1 MDTLSEKI
9 IRTKKILLSDS
20 GGDSYYLSG
29 FWKSLLNKRTNFP
42 DEVNLKNFLSNDSSH
57 GYGDIVGQRN
67 ILGLNSDDI
76 FKRFVDT
83 IVPETPLEFLSSFIE
98 PDFGGAIRHHYKGVN
113 CSVIFLHNIPTTYRV
128 QKLPLKNGL
137 RVLEI
142 GAGFG
147 GVAYQLNQILDIKK
161 YTIVDIPES
170 LYLSYLYLSENTKKT
185 CVFSSQE
192 KIENGFEFAMP
203 DQLHNVD
210 TQFDLII
217 NTISMG
223 EMDLQMVEIYKKFI
237 DERLASEGFFFLIN
251 THGKAGIKKPS
262 QYLIDGMRLYSM
274 EPWVR
279 RAHNICF
286 SKLHYEIIQT
296 KNVGEVITAETRK
309 RIDYQGN
316 LFIVGARPPL
326 DKRVQEYEKGVRYYS
341 QGEIK
346 KAQKSLTLALD
357 LGLSGFARTASLLIL
372 MVSEWRAVFGFQNT
386 KIKEEMFEQA
396 PILEEEIKSFLA
408 SPASVLKTR
417 RRIRFW
423 LEREFGIVNKH
434 RNPLA
439 KILILILN
447 KDCMRGLRDWIIR
460 LYNMI

>member
-1 MDTLSEKI
+1 
-9 IRTKKILLSDS
+9 
-20 GGDSYYLSG
+20 
-29 FWKSLLNKRTNFP
+29 
-42 DEVNLKNFLSNDSSH
+42 
-57 GYGDIVGQRN
+57 
-67 ILGLNSDDI
+67 
-76 FKRFVDT
+76 
-83 IVPETPLEFLSSFIE
+83 
-98 PDFGGAIRHHYKGVN
+98 
-113 CSVIFLHNIPTTYRV
+113 
-128 QKLPLKNGL
+128 
-137 RVLEI
+137 
-142 GAGFG
+142 
-147 GVAYQLNQILDIKK
+147 
-161 YTIVDIPES
+161 
-170 LYLSYLYLSENTKKT
+170 
-185 CVFSSQE
+185 
-192 KIENGFEFAMP
+192 
-203 DQLHNVD
+203 
-210 TQFDLII
+210 
-217 NTISMG
+217 
-223 EMDLQMVEIYKKFI
+223 
-237 DERLASEGFFFLIN
+237 
-251 THGKAGIKKPS
+251 
-262 QYLIDGMRLYSM
+262 
-274 EPWVR
+274 
-279 RAHNICF
+279 
-286 SKLHYEIIQT
+286 
-296 KNVGEVITAETRK
+296 VGEVITAETRK